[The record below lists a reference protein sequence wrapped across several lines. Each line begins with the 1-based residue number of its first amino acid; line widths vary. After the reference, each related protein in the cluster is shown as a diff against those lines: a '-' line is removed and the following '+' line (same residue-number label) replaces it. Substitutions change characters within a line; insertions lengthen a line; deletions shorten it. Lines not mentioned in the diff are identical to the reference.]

1 MTVRPHPTVRGAFAV
16 VVMAV
21 LLLAASSLFS
31 AAAPHHRGG
40 APTAVA
46 SADQQHGAAVV
57 AEDEH
62 QHGND
67 WTPRLN
73 QRARSVTV
81 AAVPYHRGEVDLLIP
96 ASAVPGVVLSRLGVL
111 RV

>member
-1 MTVRPHPTVRGAFAV
+1 MNVRPHPTVRWAFAV
-16 VVMAV
+16 VVMVV

-31 AAAPHHRGG
+31 AAAPHHRAG
-40 APTAVA
+40 AQVSTAC
-46 SADQQHGAAVV
+46 ADQHHGDAVTS
-57 AEDEH
+57 EHEH

-81 AAVPYHRGEVDLLIP
+81 ATVPYHHGEVDLLIP
-96 ASAVPGVVLSRLGVL
+96 ASAVPGVLLSRLGVL